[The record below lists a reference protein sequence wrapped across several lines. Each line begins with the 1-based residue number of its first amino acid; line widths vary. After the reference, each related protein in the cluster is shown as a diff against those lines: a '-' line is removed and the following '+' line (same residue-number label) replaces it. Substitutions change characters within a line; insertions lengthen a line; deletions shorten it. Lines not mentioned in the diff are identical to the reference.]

1 MKKDEN
7 EIVKRYMPLIKKEV
21 KAFASLDIT
30 EDELIS
36 EAYYIMARAI
46 RQGRHNSETFPAY
59 IKKTLK
65 LGLLRYILRE
75 RKRRWELGPG
85 KDA

>member
-1 MKKDEN
+1 MRKD
-7 EIVKRYMPLIKKEV
+7 EIVKRYLPLIKKEV

-30 EDELIS
+30 EDELLS

-46 RQGRHNSETFPAY
+46 RQGRHTSETFPAY
-59 IKKTLK
+59 IKKSLR

-75 RKRRWELGPG
+75 RKRRWEIGTRE
-85 KDA
+85 DA